1 MNLFDFDKLLNENC
15 SYTNCMEATHSDEV
29 YLHTVLKKL
38 ESMNES
44 VTSSIKTLTVSV
56 LEAES
61 RKEENCYFCK
71 AFEEFKNTIVKF
83 IADINVIVGK
93 FSIEMDTIADSANDL
108 ITDDGYIDNY
118 ADDLTDYKITRYTHL
133 SDNFPNIDPI
143 LIYKNEFDK
152 IGKLMQNIGNVAPND
167 AKLQIIASVYNE
179 FSKDLSTTWNDA
191 FIKSIFGGASNSDN
205 YAEMLYSS
213 FRGSSMV
220 CSVVNKSEIYNAKN
234 VVMNYKFRLDAAI
247 DGINK
252 TLEKFEEIALDVES
266 MIFRN
271 EDNTLKIDT
280 PTDGVENRNYQL
292 DEYSINQF
300 NIFMKAKISQI
311 TQLCNLYS
319 IAIAIKLDAIKES
332 LIKSKNLLQDA
343 KNAYDC
349 NKSIGSIED
358 KLDDFYDNDN
368 KKFSDFKIAIDE
380 NPDDGE
386 DHYYDRPEP
395 EVRTIVHSDD
405 ASDDII
411 DGDDED
417 LEEAYL
423 LDYHLFTLDRIL
435 ESEDIISTIKES
447 VLMEDGENN
456 NSGDNGGNNEP
467 PALNANL
474 TSQSG
479 VDIINFMIAQIQK
492 LWNAFNEKF
501 VQQTDRKN
509 KALQKNK
516 NYIIGSGCR
525 FKSMKDIAD
534 LQVREGGDPDGQFT
548 TIEHI
553 NPIYDSQNSKYYI
566 LKNFDVTVNNYGDQ
580 KIIDTYVDEMSYI
593 KYTMGMPDSVLK
605 GIQEEF
611 NGNIGKFMEGC
622 FIYGDNVIWS
632 KCDHTNWDIPQMY
645 KWCTADY
652 QNIYKRLN
660 TMYNQLMQLK
670 GKLSVVAKNFE
681 KNSGSNNNSNNNQ
694 NSGETTDQNNSSNN
708 TNNNN
713 QNQQENALLNTLDY
727 YFGIEEASSGIV
739 PKSVKSGGNNSASN
753 FKKMLKVYLSANTK
767 ILSGSMSGVHKVYN
781 EFFQLLNLASKFNGR
796 PVNQNNDNQNVDNN
810 SNNDQNQQQ
819 QPQQTNNSN
828 AHGFDNS
835 NPDNATMN
843 GKNVG

>member
-44 VTSSIKTLTVSV
+44 VTSSMKTLTVSV

-83 IADINVIVGK
+83 ITDINVIVGK

-108 ITDDGYIDNY
+108 ITDDEYIDNY

-179 FSKDLSTTWNDA
+179 FSKDLSTNWNDA
-191 FIKSIFGGASNSDN
+191 FIKSIFGNASNSDN

-271 EDNTLKIDT
+271 EDHTLKIDT

-358 KLDDFYDNDN
+358 KFDDFYDNDD

-380 NPDDGE
+380 DPDDGE

-395 EVRTIVHSDD
+395 EVRTVVHSDD
-405 ASDDII
+405 SSNDII

-456 NSGDNGGNNEP
+456 SGDNGSNNEP

-548 TIEHI
+548 TIKHV
-553 NPIYDSQNSKYYI
+553 NPVYDSKSSKY
-566 LKNFDVTVNNYGDQ
+566 LTLRNFDVTVNNYGDQ
-580 KIIDTYVDEMSYI
+580 KIIDTYSDEISYMKFLGFSESEI
-593 KYTMGMPDSVLK
+593 KYL
-605 GIQEEF
+605 QE
-611 NGNIGKFMEGC
+611 NTGDNISKWFEYG
-622 FIYGDNVIWS
+622 FISGDNVSWN

-652 QNIYKRLN
+652 QNVYKRLN

-670 GKLSVVAKNFE
+670 GKLSVVARNFE
-681 KNSGSNNNSNNNQ
+681 KNSKNGNNNQDTNSNNSQNNNGQNQNNNNQ
-694 NSGETTDQNNSSNN
+694 NS
-708 TNNNN
+708 N
-713 QNQQENALLNTLDY
+713 QNSGGKSNFKLQQQPELKLQQSQESALLNTLDY
-727 YFGIEEASSGIV
+727 YFGVNEASSGIV
-739 PKSVKSGGNNSASN
+739 PTSVKNNSNNSASN
-753 FKKMLKVYLSANTK
+753 FKKMLKVYISANTK
-767 ILSGSMSGVHKVYN
+767 ILSGHMSGVHKVYN

-796 PVNQNNDNQNVDNN
+796 PVNQNNDQNQNNDAG
-810 SNNDQNQQQ
+810 NDQNQQQ
-819 QPQQTNNSN
+819 QPQQTDNN
-828 AHGFDNS
+828 
-835 NPDNATMN
+835 
-843 GKNVG
+843 